1 MQPEVS
7 KFGEDNEPRPPM
19 QEVEFA
25 LVLARMINTVK
36 EDPAQLRTAVYEFAR
51 SKLNEEISWADDQER
66 ERLLNAFETAIRGV
80 EDFSSRGDAKERLR
94 LSVQSGQTAL
104 GSAPLSGERQSP
116 SASMRP
122 VAIASSDFQSEQR
135 GAPANRRQTRAL
147 MSLWIRLAVGI
158 LLACIV
164 AGVVVYKQR
173 GSLLS
178 VSAKAP
184 QQAATASAPS
194 AAAEQSVPGQSTQ
207 SGVTKNAASNVAASQ
222 HPSFPLPSV
231 YGVYALNGGKLS
243 ELDVLAEQVPDKRVA
258 MSTPVNTPSR
268 TVVSDGNVKF
278 IVFRRDLASNAPDR
292 IDVRVVARVTRAI
305 RFDAKGQRSFAPV
318 TDAWNIRNISHEFR
332 VKPIPANPEMLLV
345 QPENADFKLP
355 PGRYVLALKNQGYD
369 FTVSGDQ
376 RDPAQCLERTEAA
389 NGTFYSE
396 CQR

>member
-7 KFGEDNEPRPPM
+7 KFGEDKEPRPPM

-25 LVLARMINTVK
+25 LILARMINTVK
-36 EDPAQLRTAVYEFAR
+36 EDPVQLRVAVYEFAR
-51 SKLNEEISWADDQER
+51 AKLHEEISWADDQER

-80 EDFSSRGDAKERLR
+80 EDFSSRGDVKEPLR
-94 LSVQSGQTAL
+94 LSVQSELGPSANPSLPGPGYMPTGPMNPAAIAL
-104 GSAPLSGERQSP
+104 KHVAAERQMP
-116 SASMRP
+116 P
-122 VAIASSDFQSEQR
+122 TD
-135 GAPANRRQTRAL
+135 NRQTRAL
-147 MSLWIRLAVGI
+147 MSLWIRLAAGMLVV
-158 LLACIV
+158 CIV
-164 AGVVVYKQR
+164 AGVAVYAQR
-173 GSLLS
+173 GFLLS
-178 VSAKAP
+178 ANGKAP
-184 QQAATASAPS
+184 PSATATPGFSAEQLVFSQSMQSAAT
-194 AAAEQSVPGQSTQ
+194 
-207 SGVTKNAASNVAASQ
+207 KNPTPNIAVSQ
-222 HPSFPLPSV
+222 QPAFPLPGV
-231 YGVYALNGGKLS
+231 YGVYALNNGTLS

-258 MSTPVNTPSR
+258 MSTPVTAPSR

-305 RFDAKGQRSFAPV
+305 RFDSKGQRSLVPV
-318 TDAWNIRNISHEFR
+318 TDAWNIRNIAHEFR

-369 FTVSGDQ
+369 FTVTGEQ

-389 NGTFYSE
+389 NGIFYSE